1 MLSLVGGKG
10 RREKE
15 GSMLVHDT
23 DKLRGQAAQ
32 DDFEAEAL
40 EAQRFVITGF
50 GSSGE
55 AIAPMVYESQAAA
68 IRDARHF
75 RDEGWSVRLRRFFI

>member
-1 MLSLVGGKG
+1 MILVN
-10 RREKE
+10 
-15 GSMLVHDT
+15 DT
-23 DKLRGQAAQ
+23 DKLRAQAAQ

-50 GSSGE
+50 GGSGE
-55 AIAPMVYESQAAA
+55 AIEPMVYESEAVA

-75 RDEGWSVRLRRFFI
+75 RDEGWNVRLRRFFL